1 MIDSGVA
8 IAIVVVAAVAFVAAG
23 VLSVRRYRLNIEE
36 YLVARSSA
44 RAPVA
49 TATLV
54 ASVIGAWILFS
65 PAEAGTWA
73 GIIAL
78 IGYGIGQAA
87 PLAAFVVLGPRMRR
101 LMPDGHSLTEYVW
114 HRFGPAMYVFAL
126 IVILFY
132 MFIFLSAELTGFAL
146 AFNIVAD
153 TPLGVTAVIVGVLTV
168 AYTAYGGIRA
178 SIFTDRIQFAIIL
191 PLLLLAFVVAVVQ
204 LGGFGA
210 ALEPVRADNPQL
222 LALDHRPGLE
232 FGLTLIVAIL
242 AANMFHQGF
251 WQRVYTARDDRALR
265 RGFAVAGAAVIPI
278 IVIAGL
284 LGVMAVGKGLVGDD
298 APASVALFS
307 LVQEVMPTW
316 AVVAVLLLAL
326 VLVMSSLDTLLNG
339 IASAVTSD
347 LARFKP
353 NFSGALLLKSS
364 RWITVV
370 LVVPA
375 IVIASQG
382 YSVLYLFLIADMVC
396 AAAVFPVFWG
406 LYSKHFGGAAAL
418 ASSVVGLVVGTL
430 FFPTPDPPYLT
441 GWIIDIEWATQL
453 LVSFGLALGA
463 STLMSLALTAL
474 SRRTRTAQVYDY
486 SELKDHVRLIAE

>member
-1 MIDSGVA
+1 MIDSGAA
-8 IAIVVVAAVAFVAAG
+8 IAIAVVAAAAFVAAG
-23 VLSVRRYRLNIEE
+23 MLSVRRSRLSIEE
-36 YLVARSSA
+36 YLVARNSA

-73 GIIAL
+73 GIAAL
-78 IGYGIGQAA
+78 IGYAIGQAA
-87 PLAAFVVLGPRMRR
+87 PLAAFVLLGPRMRR

-114 HRFGPAMYVFAL
+114 HRYGSAMYVFTL
-126 IVILFY
+126 VVILFY

-146 AFNIVAD
+146 AFKEVAD
-153 TPLGVTAVIVGVLTV
+153 TPLGATALIVGLLTV

-178 SIFTDRIQFAIIL
+178 SIFTDRIQFTIIL
-191 PLLLLAFVVAVVQ
+191 PLLLLAFVVAVVE
-204 LGGFGA
+204 LGGFGP
-210 ALEPVRADNPQL
+210 ALDPVRADNPQL
-222 LALDHRPGLE
+222 LSLGHLPGVE
-232 FGLTLIVAIL
+232 FGLTLFVAIL

-251 WQRVYTARDDRALR
+251 WQRVYTVRDDRALR
-265 RGFAVAGAAVIPI
+265 RGFAVAGATVIPI
-278 IVIAGL
+278 IIIAGL
-284 LGVMAVGKGLVGDD
+284 LGVMAVGRGLVGDD

-307 LVQEVMPTW
+307 LMKDVMPTW
-316 AVVAVLLLAL
+316 AIVIVLLLAL

-339 IASAVTSD
+339 IVSAVTSD

-353 NFSGALLLKSS
+353 GFSGALLLRSS

-370 LVVPA
+370 LIVPA
-375 IVIASQG
+375 ILIASQG
-382 YSVLYLFLIADMVC
+382 YSVLYLFLVADMVC

-406 LYSKHFGGAAAL
+406 LYSKHFGGRAAL

-430 FFPTPDPPYLT
+430 FFPTPEAPYLT
-441 GWIIDIEWATQL
+441 GWIIDIGWATQL
-453 LVSFGLALGA
+453 LVSFALALGA

-474 SRRTRTAQVYDY
+474 SRRIKTAQEYDY
-486 SELKDHVRLIAE
+486 SRLKDEVRLIPE